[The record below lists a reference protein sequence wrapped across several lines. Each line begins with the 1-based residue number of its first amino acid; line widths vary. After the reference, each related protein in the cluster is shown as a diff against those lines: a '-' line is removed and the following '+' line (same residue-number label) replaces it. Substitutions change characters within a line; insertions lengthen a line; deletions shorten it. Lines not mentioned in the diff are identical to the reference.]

1 MRRSYSPGVRQTYS
15 THKMDFL
22 MEFENL
28 IYGGLLEDVLPQ
40 NSGSELATPAEA
52 GVCNSSNSLPTQY
65 GNYCVEEGGVLSH
78 RYPGCPKAEASFL
91 KILCDKPVK
100 ETQARCTTQKNTTC
114 RKCVLGWGGF
124 FAYLILER
132 APALQLQTCRHAK
145 LPLFSFFLF
154 FFLAFSFYFFSLSTK
169 YAKGTKGGIKCHIN
183 SVMFQSMSM
192 DILGSFSE
200 KLFLILY
207 ITQSMQRH
215 FRKLAY
221 FYFQRQYTE
230 SGVNL
235 VEKCGVPV
243 LINSC

>member
-1 MRRSYSPGVRQTYS
+1 MFCVYVCTDKHVHIVPESGAQPRSQHRWKSWWICCTVFMAFLFCPWHNVDNNAGQTENLTVLTLPGMRRSYSPGVRQTYS

-132 APALQLQTCRHAK
+132 APAL
-145 LPLFSFFLF
+145 
-154 FFLAFSFYFFSLSTK
+154 
-169 YAKGTKGGIKCHIN
+169 
-183 SVMFQSMSM
+183 
-192 DILGSFSE
+192 
-200 KLFLILY
+200 
-207 ITQSMQRH
+207 
-215 FRKLAY
+215 
-221 FYFQRQYTE
+221 
-230 SGVNL
+230 
-235 VEKCGVPV
+235 
-243 LINSC
+243 